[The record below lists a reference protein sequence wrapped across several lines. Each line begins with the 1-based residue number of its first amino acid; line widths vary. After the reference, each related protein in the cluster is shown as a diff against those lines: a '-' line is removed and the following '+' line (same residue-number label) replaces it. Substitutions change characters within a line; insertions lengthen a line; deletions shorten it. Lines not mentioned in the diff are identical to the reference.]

1 MADTAKQKN
10 QMTEFLKHAN
20 PGIAQL
26 RPYEPGK
33 PVEELERE
41 LGISDIIK
49 LASNENPLGPS
60 AAVEGVL
67 AAPPDLARYPD
78 GSGFRLKR
86 LLAADLGVETAQ
98 ITLGNGSNDVL
109 ELLARVFLRP
119 GTNAVCSAH
128 AFAVYPLVTTAV
140 GAELREV
147 PALPADA
154 PQAYGHDLDGFAAR
168 VDENTRLVF
177 IANPNNPTGTW
188 VEPESIERLLR
199 QLPPEVLVVLD
210 EAYCEYQDESQ
221 RPDALALLARHRNL
235 IVTRTFSKVYGLAG
249 LRVGYALSCPEVAD
263 LMNRIRQPFNN
274 NALALLA
281 AEAAWQ
287 DQAHVAAS
295 VALNAEGMAL
305 YAEALP
311 ALGLR
316 ILPSQAN
323 FVCVDF
329 ARPAQPIF
337 DALLR
342 QGVIVRPLAGY
353 RMPEH
358 LRITIGTP
366 EENARCLEALKAV
379 L

>member
-1 MADTAKQKN
+1 
-10 QMTEFLKHAN
+10 MTEFLKHAN

-60 AAVEGVL
+60 AAVEAAL
-67 AAPPDLARYPD
+67 AEPPDLARYPD

-147 PALPADA
+147 PALSPEVE
-154 PQAYGHDLDGFAAR
+154 QGYGHDLSAFVGL

-188 VEPESIERLLR
+188 VEPAAIERLL
-199 QLPPEVLVVLD
+199 QQVPANVLVVLD
-210 EAYCEYQDESQ
+210 EAYCEYQDDSQ
-221 RPDALALLARHRNL
+221 RPDALGLLSRHPNL

-287 DQAHVAAS
+287 DRAHVAAS

-305 YAEALP
+305 YADALP
-311 ALGLR
+311 ALGLHC
-316 ILPSQAN
+316 LPSQAN

-329 ARPAQPIF
+329 GRPAQPVF

-342 QGVIVRPLAGY
+342 QGVIVRPLGGY
-353 RMPEH
+353 RMPRH

-366 EENARCLEALKAV
+366 EENLRCLEAIKAV